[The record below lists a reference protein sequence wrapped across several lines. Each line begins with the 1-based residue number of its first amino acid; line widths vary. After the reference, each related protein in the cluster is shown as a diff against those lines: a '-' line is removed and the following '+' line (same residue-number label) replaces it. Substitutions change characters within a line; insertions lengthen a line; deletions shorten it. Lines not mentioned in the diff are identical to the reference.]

1 MSPIRTLQPM
11 KALTLHQPWAW
22 AVSVG
27 LKPIENRTWAPRG
40 QLSPGDRLAIHAGL
54 KLEAWQGRQNLATVR
69 ELAVKAGRG
78 AEVPRDLEDPRL
90 VRGAVVAVATYGGVV
105 SNQAAADLVRPGAG
119 EWYAGE
125 VGWVLRD
132 VTQLRQPIGC
142 RGFQGLWALDGETLF
157 QVAEQ
162 LEGRAA

>member
-1 MSPIRTLQPM
+1 MRTHQPL
-11 KALTLHQPWAW
+11 KALTLWQPWAW

-27 LKPIENRTWAPRG
+27 LKPIENRSWAPG
-40 QLSPGDRLAIHAGL
+40 DQLKAGERFAIHAGKQRGDL
-54 KLEAWQGRQNLATVR
+54 GDLAFVR

-78 AEVPRDLEDPRL
+78 AEVPRDLDDPRL
-90 VRGAVVAVATYGGVV
+90 VRGAVVAVASYAGAVT
-105 SNQAAADLVRPGAG
+105 NIDAARLIGPGAA

-132 VTQLRQPIGC
+132 VKQLAQPIGC
-142 RGFQGLWALDGETLF
+142 RGFQGLWQIDGETLF
-157 QVAEQ
+157 QVVGQ